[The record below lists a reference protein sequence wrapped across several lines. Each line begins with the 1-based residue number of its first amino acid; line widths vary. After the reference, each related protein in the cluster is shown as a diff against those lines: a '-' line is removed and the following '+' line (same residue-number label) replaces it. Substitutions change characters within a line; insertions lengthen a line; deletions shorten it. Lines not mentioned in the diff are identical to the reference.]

1 MSADEQEELK
11 DPEDEIVI
19 EAENLETHEDRINNA
34 LEELDAL
41 IMEAD
46 EIIATAQEAGASRRG
61 PNVMNQVWMDLIE
74 IGASIQKL
82 ISTVN
87 SLKNKEVDKPRLERL
102 LSSKMRMIEA
112 YKGESELLKKASN
125 DIMVMDRTQFAELRK
140 MRNPKPPLYNLFRA
154 IAILFNIKYAD
165 DENNKIGEINVK
177 SFIASSEMRQK
188 ILRLKPEHLEK
199 ATIKRVKDFLA
210 RHPEVSRQNVYE
222 INKHIAVVE
231 AWLRMMLNVGERRV
245 SSGKSIEDVDNY
257 TKKLK
262 ETLERTKE
270 LNNRVNKTLP
280 RAKRRAWDIGRT
292 VDRTSLTEL
301 LPEVMLKPKRKL
313 SEEEMK
319 EYVEQVKDRHQKDR
333 SRVRE
338 RAARVKLPRDRTDRS
353 PSPRTARKRAKK
365 AEREKV
371 EKQARELAE
380 RKARDR
386 AKRDAR
392 NKAKQLE
399 RDEARRKQREKN
411 ALEKAQREAGDK
423 AAREKLEREGRER
436 AERRKREK
444 AEREAR
450 GESVREARRLKYSK
464 RRLSLPLDE
473 SRTRERR
480 LSDCGSHKEPDRR
493 GPSPNRLKQNNS
505 HSDVRERWKIA
516 EKNRREVKRE
526 PKINN
531 NEKTERERWKHPER
545 KQPQKGER
553 QVYEKHKTERE
564 RWKRTGKKPAM
575 KGDRNIFQ
583 NEETERAR
591 WQRANRNSGKIGERN
606 SHVNKET
613 EREEKNEPC
622 GIEEQKSHKN
632 EKTEEDRSMKGT
644 PEMYGS
650 SLSTLSTGRCDKE
663 NQTPE
668 QNEGLIN
675 LRELASA
682 EIVPE
687 MESEEVT
694 DSDLDQKS
702 VSAGEKEKEMPT
714 VANSKHSPDIHYE
727 IDLENINHDVQKA
740 NNDEKSEATVKI
752 TYVDEEGYT
761 VTEII
766 ETVNTVEVLKVSG
779 IESQK
784 YFGKDGEVLCPEEFS
799 EETTDFGFQTTTTKT
814 EDGWEEDESV
824 HIYDFTK
831 YSKVL
836 KCH

>member
-1 MSADEQEELK
+1 MSADEKEELK
-11 DPEDEIVI
+11 DPVNDIVI

-34 LEELDAL
+34 LEELDTL
-41 IMEAD
+41 ITEAD
-46 EIIATAQEAGASRRG
+46 EIIATAQEAGSSRRG

-87 SLKNKEVDKPRLERL
+87 SLKKKEVDKPRLERL
-102 LSSKMRMIEA
+102 LSSKMKMIEA

-140 MRNPKPPLYNLFRA
+140 MKNPQPPLSNLFRA
-154 IAILFNIKYAD
+154 IAVLFNIKYAD
-165 DENNKIGEINVK
+165 DENNPIGERNVK
-177 SFIASSEMRQK
+177 SFTASSEMRMK
-188 ILRLKPEHLEK
+188 ILRLKPEHLDK

-280 RAKRRAWDIGRT
+280 RAKRRAYDIGRS

-301 LPEVMLKPKRKL
+301 IPEVMLKPKRKV
-313 SEEEMK
+313 SEKEMM
-319 EYVEQVKDRHQKDR
+319 EYVEQVKDRHQKAR
-333 SRVRE
+333 SSVRQL
-338 RAARVKLPRDRTDRS
+338 AVTLPRKSTDRY
-353 PSPRTARKRAKK
+353 PSQRTARKQAKK

-371 EKQARELAE
+371 ERQTRELAE
-380 RKARDR
+380 RKARER

-399 RDEARRKQREKN
+399 RDETRRKQREKN
-411 ALEKAQREAGDK
+411 ALEKAQREAEEK

-450 GESVREARRLKYSK
+450 EKSVREAKRLNSGK
-464 RRLSLPLDE
+464 RRLSLPLNE
-473 SRTRERR
+473 FRTRERR
-480 LSDCGSHKEPDRR
+480 LSDWKRR
-493 GPSPNRLKQNNS
+493 PSPNRLKQNNN
-505 HSDVRERWKIA
+505 HSDVRERWKKA

-526 PKINN
+526 PKVKSNA
-531 NEKTERERWKHPER
+531 
-545 KQPQKGER
+545 
-553 QVYEKHKTERE
+553 KTERE
-564 RWKRTGKKPAM
+564 RWKRADRKQPQNGEHQVYEKQKTEPERWKRSGKKPVM
-575 KGDRNIFQ
+575 TGDRNVFH

-591 WQRANRNSGKIGERN
+591 WKRANKNSGKIGGEN
-606 SHVNKET
+606 SQENKKT
-613 EREEKNEPC
+613 GRDEKKEPS
-622 GIEEQKSHKN
+622 GIGEQKFHEN
-632 EKTEEDRSMKGT
+632 EKTETDRSMKGT
-644 PEMYGS
+644 QEIYGS
-650 SLSTLSTGRCDKE
+650 SLSTISTGRWDTE
-663 NQTPE
+663 YQTPE
-668 QNEGLIN
+668 QDEGQLI
-675 LRELASA
+675 LAELANA
-682 EIVPE
+682 EIE
-687 MESEEVT
+687 AEIESEEVT
-694 DSDLDQKS
+694 VSDLDQKS
-702 VSAGEKEKEMPT
+702 VSPVQKQKEMPKD
-714 VANSKHSPDIHYE
+714 ANSKHSPDIHCE
-727 IDLENINHDVQKA
+727 IDLENINNAAQKA
-740 NNDEKSEATVKI
+740 NNGEKSEATVKI

-766 ETVNTVEVLKVSG
+766 ETVKTVEVIKVSG

-784 YFGKDGEVLCPEEFS
+784 YFGKDGKVLCPEEFS
-799 EETTDFGFQTTTTKT
+799 EETTDFGFQKTTTKT
-814 EDGWEEDESV
+814 EDGWEEDETV
-824 HIYDFTK
+824 HICDFTI

>member
-1 MSADEQEELK
+1 MSADEQKELK

-41 IMEAD
+41 IVEAD
-46 EIIATAQEAGASRRG
+46 EIIATALEAGASRRG

-87 SLKNKEVDKPRLERL
+87 SLKDKEVDKPRLEKL

-125 DIMVMDRTQFAELRK
+125 DIMVMDRAQFAELRK
-140 MRNPKPPLYNLFRA
+140 MKNPKPPLYNLFRA
-154 IAILFNIKYAD
+154 IAVLFNIKYAD
-165 DENNKIGEINVK
+165 DENNKIGERNVK
-177 SFIASSEMRQK
+177 SFTASSEMRQK
-188 ILRLKPEHLEK
+188 ILRLKPEHLDK

-231 AWLRMMLNVGERRV
+231 AWLRMILNVGERRV
-245 SSGKSIEDVDNY
+245 SSGKSTEDVDNY

-262 ETLERTKE
+262 DTLERTKE

-280 RAKRRAWDIGRT
+280 RAKRRAYDIGRT
-292 VDRTSLTEL
+292 VDRTSLTEQ
-301 LPEVMLKPKRKL
+301 LPEIMLKPKRKV
-313 SEEEMK
+313 SEKEMK
-319 EYVEQVKDRHQKDR
+319 EYVEQIKDRHQEAR
-333 SRVRE
+333 SRVRQ
-338 RAARVKLPRDRTDRS
+338 RAVRVTSPRIRTDRS
-353 PSPRTARKRAKK
+353 PSQRTARKQAKK

-371 EKQARELAE
+371 EKQKRELAE
-380 RKARDR
+380 RKARER

-411 ALEKAQREAGDK
+411 ALEKAKREAGDK

-450 GESVREARRLKYSK
+450 DESVREAKRLNSAK

-473 SRTRERR
+473 FGTRDRR
-480 LSDCGSHKEPDRR
+480 LSDWKRHKDLDNRS
-493 GPSPNRLKQNNS
+493 PSPNRWKQNNN
-505 HSDVRERWKIA
+505 HSDVRERWKKA
-516 EKNRREVKRE
+516 EKNRSEVNRE

-531 NEKTERERWKHPER
+531 KAKTERERWKRPER
-545 KQPQKGER
+545 KQPQNGER

-564 RWKRTGKKPAM
+564 LWKRTGKKPAM
-575 KGDRNIFQ
+575 K
-583 NEETERAR
+583 RA
-591 WQRANRNSGKIGERN
+591 Q
-606 SHVNKET
+606 
-613 EREEKNEPC
+613 
-622 GIEEQKSHKN
+622 
-632 EKTEEDRSMKGT
+632 
-644 PEMYGS
+644 EMYGS

-668 QNEGLIN
+668 QNEGRIN

-687 MESEEVT
+687 IDSEEVT
-694 DSDLDQKS
+694 DSDLDTKS
-702 VSAGEKEKEMPT
+702 VGLGAKQKEMPEG
-714 VANSKHSPDIHYE
+714 ANSKHCP
-727 IDLENINHDVQKA
+727 DLENINHDVQNA
-740 NNDEKSEATVKI
+740 NNGEKSEATVKI
-752 TYVDEEGYT
+752 TYVDDEGYT

-766 ETVNTVEVLKVSG
+766 ETVNTVEVIKVSG

-814 EDGWEEDESV
+814 DGWEEDESV
-824 HIYDFTK
+824 HICDFTI

-836 KCH
+836 KFH

>member
-1 MSADEQEELK
+1 MSADEQKELK

-41 IMEAD
+41 IVEAD
-46 EIIATAQEAGASRRG
+46 EIIATALEAGASRRG

-87 SLKNKEVDKPRLERL
+87 SLKDKEVDKPRLEKL

-125 DIMVMDRTQFAELRK
+125 DIMVMDRAQFAELRK
-140 MRNPKPPLYNLFRA
+140 MKNPKPPLYNLFRA
-154 IAILFNIKYAD
+154 IAVLFNIKYAD
-165 DENNKIGEINVK
+165 DENNKIGERNVK
-177 SFIASSEMRQK
+177 SFTASSEMRQK
-188 ILRLKPEHLEK
+188 ILRLKPEHLDK

-231 AWLRMMLNVGERRV
+231 AWLRMILNVGERRV
-245 SSGKSIEDVDNY
+245 SSGKSTEDVDNY

-262 ETLERTKE
+262 DTLERTKE

-280 RAKRRAWDIGRT
+280 RAKRRAYDIGRT
-292 VDRTSLTEL
+292 VDRTSLTEQ
-301 LPEVMLKPKRKL
+301 LPEIMLKPKRKV
-313 SEEEMK
+313 SEKEMK
-319 EYVEQVKDRHQKDR
+319 EYVEQIKDRHQEAR
-333 SRVRE
+333 SRVRQ
-338 RAARVKLPRDRTDRS
+338 RAVRVTSPRIRTDRS
-353 PSPRTARKRAKK
+353 PSQRTARKQAKK

-371 EKQARELAE
+371 EKQKRELAE
-380 RKARDR
+380 RKARER

-411 ALEKAQREAGDK
+411 ALEKAKREAGDK

-450 GESVREARRLKYSK
+450 DESVREAKRLNSAK

-473 SRTRERR
+473 FGTRGRR
-480 LSDCGSHKEPDRR
+480 LSDWKRHKEPDNR
-493 GPSPNRLKQNNS
+493 GPSPNRLK
-505 HSDVRERWKIA
+505 
-516 EKNRREVKRE
+516 
-526 PKINN
+526 
-531 NEKTERERWKHPER
+531 
-545 KQPQKGER
+545 
-553 QVYEKHKTERE
+553 KHKTERE

-575 KGDRNIFQ
+575 K
-583 NEETERAR
+583 RA
-591 WQRANRNSGKIGERN
+591 Q
-606 SHVNKET
+606 
-613 EREEKNEPC
+613 
-622 GIEEQKSHKN
+622 
-632 EKTEEDRSMKGT
+632 
-644 PEMYGS
+644 EMYGS

-668 QNEGLIN
+668 QNEGRIN

-687 MESEEVT
+687 IDSEEVT
-694 DSDLDQKS
+694 DSDLDTKS
-702 VSAGEKEKEMPT
+702 VGLGAKQKEMPEG
-714 VANSKHSPDIHYE
+714 ANSKHCP
-727 IDLENINHDVQKA
+727 DLENINHDVQNA
-740 NNDEKSEATVKI
+740 NNGEKSEATVKI
-752 TYVDEEGYT
+752 TYVDDEGYT

-766 ETVNTVEVLKVSG
+766 ETVNTVEVIKVSG

-814 EDGWEEDESV
+814 DGWEEDESV
-824 HIYDFTK
+824 HICDFTI

-836 KCH
+836 KFH